1 MNGDP
6 CSAGGLVEPSG
17 KDYADL
23 AAELA
28 ALEERM
34 NTRQAQF
41 EAAIERL
48 GNRLLLAIMG
58 SVGVT
63 VAVPGL
69 LIRF

>member
-6 CSAGGLVEPSG
+6 CQAGGTGKPSG

-23 AAELA
+23 AAKLA

-34 NTRQAQF
+34 KTRQGQF
-41 EAAIERL
+41 EAAMERL

-58 SVGVT
+58 GAVVT